1 VVHGFLSCVAD
12 HATEIGP
19 PAVIVK
25 FEQMRNLLNSA
36 SLLLLDLASTILFLV
51 VYLFTQHIPLAVALG
66 MGLGIA
72 QIGVQFARKK
82 PIETMEW
89 LSLFL
94 VVASGMAALVTDNP
108 RFVLFK
114 PSVLYTIVG
123 AVMLK
128 PGWIN
133 RYLPPLAQAVVADV
147 ATIVGFLWAGLMFA
161 SAAVNMF
168 VALKYSLAT
177 WAWFMPLFGIVSK
190 VGLFFISFTMMRF
203 IGRRRYAR
211 YAAMPESEREA
222 LAASAA

>member
-1 VVHGFLSCVAD
+1 
-12 HATEIGP
+12 
-19 PAVIVK
+19 
-25 FEQMRNLLNSA
+25 MRNLLHSA

-51 VYLFTQHIPLAVALG
+51 VYLLTRNIPLAVALG

-82 PIETMEW
+82 SIETMEW

-94 VVASGMAALVTDNP
+94 VVASGTAALLTDNP

-123 AVMLK
+123 VVMLK

-133 RYLPPLAQAVVADV
+133 RYLPPIAKAVVADV

-161 SAAVNMF
+161 SAAVNVF
-168 VALKYSLAT
+168 VALNYSLVT

-190 VGLFFISFTMMRF
+190 VGLFLICFGLMRF
-203 IGRRRYAR
+203 IGRRRF
-211 YAAMPESEREA
+211 AAMPETERET